1 LAIILFIL
9 LDMGNECCGK
19 EKEKVNGTFQVMEE
33 FYDPLAEFK
42 KLTITDPNI
51 LNKHAPKNTNFI
63 QKLPM
68 NLVKREMEYQQKSS
82 SMLELDNDS
91 FLLRNFISI

>member
-1 LAIILFIL
+1 
-9 LDMGNECCGK
+9 
-19 EKEKVNGTFQVMEE
+19 MEE

-51 LNKHAPKNTNFI
+51 LNKHAPKNTNFL

-68 NLVKREMEYQQKSS
+68 NLVKR
-82 SMLELDNDS
+82 
-91 FLLRNFISI
+91 